1 MPMKVKKNV
10 RDEIRRPDPIQ
21 SFFTDT
27 IDWVRENK
35 NRCIAIAII
44 AVIVGGAGWGYGYY
58 RSARDEKAQYFLARA
73 SGATRNML
81 ATRRATRLPERN
93 GPSRRRPR
101 PARPACVTFPGFTL
115 PGSLY

>member
-27 IDWVRENK
+27 IDWVRENR

-58 RSARDEKAQYFLARA
+58 RSARDEKAQFL
-73 SGATRNML
+73 L
-81 ATRRATRLPERN
+81 AQGIRSYQEYVGNPQGDALPERN
-93 GPSRRRPR
+93 APSRRRPR
-101 PARPACVTFPGFTL
+101 PARPACGIS
-115 PGSLY
+115 PGSTSPGLPC